1 MAAFTSSGT
10 TTLVSTPPII
20 TSYTAFGRV
29 LALLYAFASVAVPRA
44 KTRTKVRRKP
54 VTREI
59 SVPIAIE
66 PVDRAR
72 LVPAAAGSL
81 ARVIGPQ
88 IEHGLRDRI
97 ARRRDQPPGTASAT
111 KAACGWKIGIGW
123 VSSPGGTP

>member
-1 MAAFTSSGT
+1 M
-10 TTLVSTPPII
+10 STPPII

-44 KTRTKVRRKP
+44 KTKTKVRRKP

-72 LVPAAAGSL
+72 LVPRGRR
-81 ARVIGPQ
+81 ARLP
-88 IEHGLRDRI
+88 
-97 ARRRDQPPGTASAT
+97 RRTGCGAYAVSASA
-111 KAACGWKIGIGW
+111 
-123 VSSPGGTP
+123 SSS